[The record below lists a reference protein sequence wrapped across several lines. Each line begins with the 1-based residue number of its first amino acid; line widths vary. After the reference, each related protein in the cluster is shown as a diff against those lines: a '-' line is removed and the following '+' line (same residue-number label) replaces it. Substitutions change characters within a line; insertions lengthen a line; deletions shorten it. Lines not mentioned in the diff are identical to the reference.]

1 MKTREKILLIAEEE
15 FSKLGYDGLS
25 MNELVKKLEIN
36 KATVYYHFKDKR
48 ALYQTILEN
57 ILDDLNSELES
68 RLDTSLNSKELL
80 KEYVK
85 VYIQKIK
92 ERPTIVP
99 LMLREIA
106 NFGSNSDTNI
116 VILFEKMIS
125 RVYEILNNLDLKDK
139 YKEID
144 PYLIDSIIYGT
155 INNFYA
161 IQMSDLPIGTVKGGL
176 KADINKSLDFAC
188 DFITDIILDAIC
200 KE

>member
-1 MKTREKILLIAEEE
+1 
-15 FSKLGYDGLS
+15 
-25 MNELVKKLEIN
+25 
-36 KATVYYHFKDKR
+36 
-48 ALYQTILEN
+48 
-57 ILDDLNSELES
+57 
-68 RLDTSLNSKELL
+68 
-80 KEYVK
+80 
-85 VYIQKIK
+85 
-92 ERPTIVP
+92 
-99 LMLREIA
+99 
-106 NFGSNSDTNI
+106 
-116 VILFEKMIS
+116 MIS

-161 IQMSDLPIGTVKGGL
+161 IQMSALPIGTVKGGL